1 MKPLF
6 RIREFAWAV
15 VSEVEDWL
23 YPYRSDNDDT
33 EPLWA
38 QREIDDDS
46 LVTYLKAQS
55 DANNDRIDRLQS
67 EMLYVTSQIND
78 INTQLGKSK
87 NSSNEGQEGSKI
99 ITEEG
104 KETS

>member
-6 RIREFAWAV
+6 RIREIAWAI

-23 YPYRSDNDDT
+23 YPYRTDAT

-38 QREIDDDS
+38 ERSDSDDDGA
-46 LVTYLKAQS
+46 VTYMKAQM

-67 EMLYVTSQIND
+67 EMLYVTSQISE
-78 INTQLGKSK
+78 INSMLKNLNIDERQESSK
-87 NSSNEGQEGSKI
+87 TI
-99 ITEEG
+99 IEEG

>member
-6 RIREFAWAV
+6 KLREFAWAV

-23 YPYRSDNDDT
+23 YPYRTDDT

-38 QREIDDDS
+38 EKDSDDDS
-46 LVTYLKAQS
+46 VVSYMKAQM

-67 EMLYVTSQIND
+67 EMLYVTSQISE
-78 INTQLGKSK
+78 INSMLK
-87 NSSNEGQEGSKI
+87 NLNIDEGQEGSKTI
-99 ITEEG
+99 VEEG

>member
-6 RIREFAWAV
+6 KLREFAWAI

-23 YPYRSDNDDT
+23 YPYRVDPDSYLDD
-33 EPLWA
+33 EQPVD
-38 QREIDDDS
+38 E
-46 LVTYLKAQS
+46 VVYLKAQMNS
-55 DANNDRIDRLQS
+55 NNDRIDRLQS
-67 EMLYVTSQIND
+67 EMLYVTSQISE
-78 INTQLGKSK
+78 INTMLK
-87 NSSNEGQEGSKI
+87 NLNMDEGQEGSKT

>member
-1 MKPLF
+1 MKPF
-6 RIREFAWAV
+6 FKIREFAWAV

-23 YPYRSDNDDT
+23 YPYRVDAD

-38 QREIDDDS
+38 EGSDSDDDS
-46 LVTYLKAQS
+46 AVTYLKAQS

-67 EMLYVTSQIND
+67 EMLYVTSQISE
-78 INTQLGKSK
+78 INSMLK
-87 NSSNEGQEGSKI
+87 NLNIDEGQEGSKAI
-99 ITEEG
+99 VEEG

>member
-6 RIREFAWAV
+6 KIREFAWAI

-23 YPYRSDNDDT
+23 YPYRTDAT

-38 QREIDDDS
+38 ENNSDDDS
-46 LVTYLKAQS
+46 VVTYMKAQM

-67 EMLYVTSQIND
+67 EMLYVTSEVNKINNMLRD
-78 INTQLGKSK
+78 LN
-87 NSSNEGQEGSKI
+87 NNEGQKGSKTI
-99 ITEEG
+99 VEEG
-104 KETS
+104 KEAS

>member
-6 RIREFAWAV
+6 KLREFAWAI

-23 YPYRSDNDDT
+23 YPYRTDDT

-38 QREIDDDS
+38 DKDGDDDS
-46 LVTYLKAQS
+46 VVTYMKAQM

-67 EMLYVTSQIND
+67 EMLYVTSKIHD
-78 INTQLGKSK
+78 INTMLK
-87 NSSNEGQEGSKI
+87 NLNIDEGQEGSKVI
-99 ITEEG
+99 IEE
-104 KETS
+104 S

>member
-6 RIREFAWAV
+6 KIREIAWAI

-23 YPYRSDNDDT
+23 YPYRTDDT

-38 QREIDDDS
+38 ENNSDDDS
-46 LVTYLKAQS
+46 VVTYLKAQS

-67 EMLYVTSQIND
+67 EMLYVTSQISQ
-78 INTQLGKSK
+78 INTMLK
-87 NSSNEGQEGSKI
+87 NLNMDEGQEGSKT

>member
-1 MKPLF
+1 MKPF
-6 RIREFAWAV
+6 FKIREIAWAI

-23 YPYRSDNDDT
+23 YPYRTDAT

-38 QREIDDDS
+38 EGSDSDDDS
-46 LVTYLKAQS
+46 VVTYMKAQM

-67 EMLYVTSQIND
+67 EMLYVTSQISE
-78 INTQLGKSK
+78 INSMLK
-87 NSSNEGQEGSKI
+87 NLNIDEGQEGSKTI
-99 ITEEG
+99 IEEG

>member
-6 RIREFAWAV
+6 KIREIAWAI

-23 YPYRSDNDDT
+23 YPYRTDAT

-38 QREIDDDS
+38 EGSDSDDDS
-46 LVTYLKAQS
+46 AVTYLKAQS

-67 EMLYVTSQIND
+67 EMLYVTSQISE
-78 INTQLGKSK
+78 INSMLK
-87 NSSNEGQEGSKI
+87 NLNIDEGQEGSKAI
-99 ITEEG
+99 VEEG

>member
-6 RIREFAWAV
+6 KLREFAWV
-15 VSEVEDWL
+15 IVSEVEDWL
-23 YPYRSDNDDT
+23 YPYRTDDT

-38 QREIDDDS
+38 DKDGDDDS
-46 LVTYLKAQS
+46 VVTYMKAQM

-67 EMLYVTSQIND
+67 EMLYVTSQISQ
-78 INTQLGKSK
+78 INTMLK
-87 NSSNEGQEGSKI
+87 NLNMDEGQEGSKT

>member
-1 MKPLF
+1 MKLLF
-6 RIREFAWAV
+6 KLREFTWAI

-23 YPYRSDNDDT
+23 YPYRTDDT
-33 EPLWA
+33 EPLWS
-38 QREIDDDS
+38 EKDGDDDS
-46 LVTYLKAQS
+46 VVSYIKAQT

-78 INTQLGKSK
+78 INSLLQ
-87 NSSNEGQEGSKI
+87 NRNNEGQEGSKTI
-99 ITEEG
+99 VEEG

>member
-6 RIREFAWAV
+6 RIREFAWAM

-23 YPYRSDNDDT
+23 YPYRTDDT

-38 QREIDDDS
+38 EKDGDDDS
-46 LVTYLKAQS
+46 VVTYMKAQM

-67 EMLYVTSQIND
+67 EMLYVTSQISE
-78 INTQLGKSK
+78 INTMLK
-87 NSSNEGQEGSKI
+87 NLNINEGQEGSKI

>member
-6 RIREFAWAV
+6 KLREFTWAI

-23 YPYRSDNDDT
+23 YPYRTDDT
-33 EPLWA
+33 EPLWS
-38 QREIDDDS
+38 EKDGDDDS
-46 LVTYLKAQS
+46 VVSYIKAQT

-78 INTQLGKSK
+78 INSLLQ
-87 NSSNEGQEGSKI
+87 NRNNEGQEGSKTI
-99 ITEEG
+99 VEEG

>member
-6 RIREFAWAV
+6 KVREFAWAV

-23 YPYRSDNDDT
+23 YPYRTDDT

-38 QREIDDDS
+38 EKDVDDDS
-46 LVTYLKAQS
+46 VVTYLKAQMDS
-55 DANNDRIDRLQS
+55 NNDRIDRLQS
-67 EMLYVTSQIND
+67 EMLYVTSQISE
-78 INTQLGKSK
+78 INSMLK
-87 NSSNEGQEGSKI
+87 NLNIDEGQEGSKTI
-99 ITEEG
+99 VEEG

>member
-6 RIREFAWAV
+6 KLREFAWAI

-23 YPYRSDNDDT
+23 YPYRTDDT

-38 QREIDDDS
+38 ENNSDDDS
-46 LVTYLKAQS
+46 VVTYLKAQS

-67 EMLYVTSQIND
+67 EMLYVTSEVNKINNMLRD
-78 INTQLGKSK
+78 LN
-87 NSSNEGQEGSKI
+87 NNEGQEGSKTI
-99 ITEEG
+99 VEEG

>member
-6 RIREFAWAV
+6 KLREFTWAI

-23 YPYRSDNDDT
+23 YPYRTDAT

-38 QREIDDDS
+38 EKTDSTDDS
-46 LVTYLKAQS
+46 VVTYMKAQM

-78 INTQLGKSK
+78 INNLLNK
-87 NSSNEGQEGSKI
+87 NNMDEGQEGSKTI
-99 ITEEG
+99 IKEG

>member
-1 MKPLF
+1 MKPF
-6 RIREFAWAV
+6 FKIREFAWAV

-23 YPYRSDNDDT
+23 YPYRTDDT

-38 QREIDDDS
+38 ENNVDDDS
-46 LVTYLKAQS
+46 VVTYMKAQM

-67 EMLYVTSQIND
+67 EMLYVTSQISE
-78 INTQLGKSK
+78 INSMLK
-87 NSSNEGQEGSKI
+87 NLNIDEGQEGSKTI
-99 ITEEG
+99 IEEG

>member
-6 RIREFAWAV
+6 KLREFTWAI

-23 YPYRSDNDDT
+23 YPYRTDDT

-38 QREIDDDS
+38 NKDGDDDS
-46 LVTYLKAQS
+46 VVTYMKAQMDS
-55 DANNDRIDRLQS
+55 NNDRIDRLQS
-67 EMLYVTSQIND
+67 EMLYVTSKIHD
-78 INTQLGKSK
+78 INIMLK
-87 NSSNEGQEGSKI
+87 NLNIDEGQESSKI
-99 ITEEG
+99 IVEEG

>member
-6 RIREFAWAV
+6 RLREFTWAV

-23 YPYRSDNDDT
+23 YPYRTEDT

-38 QREIDDDS
+38 EKDVDDDS
-46 LVTYLKAQS
+46 VVTYMKAQT

-67 EMLYVTSQIND
+67 EMLYVTSEVNKINNMLRD
-78 INTQLGKSK
+78 LN
-87 NSSNEGQEGSKI
+87 NNEGQEGSKTI
-99 ITEEG
+99 VEEG

>member
-6 RIREFAWAV
+6 KLREFAWAI

-23 YPYRSDNDDT
+23 YPYRTDDT

-38 QREIDDDS
+38 DKDGDDDS
-46 LVTYLKAQS
+46 VVTYLKAQS

-67 EMLYVTSQIND
+67 EMLYVTSKIHD
-78 INTQLGKSK
+78 INTMLK
-87 NSSNEGQEGSKI
+87 NLNIDEGQEGSKI
-99 ITEEG
+99 IVEEG

>member
-6 RIREFAWAV
+6 RIREFAWAM

-23 YPYRSDNDDT
+23 YPYRTDAT
-33 EPLWA
+33 EPLW
-38 QREIDDDS
+38 EEGSDSDDDS
-46 LVTYLKAQS
+46 AVTYLKAQS

-67 EMLYVTSQIND
+67 EMLYVTSQISE
-78 INTQLGKSK
+78 INSMLK
-87 NSSNEGQEGSKI
+87 NLNIDEGQEGSKTI
-99 ITEEG
+99 VEEG

>member
-1 MKPLF
+1 MKPF
-6 RIREFAWAV
+6 FKIREIAWAV

-23 YPYRSDNDDT
+23 YPYRTDDT

-38 QREIDDDS
+38 EGSDSDDDS
-46 LVTYLKAQS
+46 AVTYLKAQS

-78 INTQLGKSK
+78 INNLLNKNNIDERQESSK
-87 NSSNEGQEGSKI
+87 TI
-99 ITEEG
+99 IEEG

>member
-6 RIREFAWAV
+6 KLREFAWAC

-23 YPYRSDNDDT
+23 YPYRTDDT

-38 QREIDDDS
+38 EKDSDDDS
-46 LVTYLKAQS
+46 VVSYMKAQM

-67 EMLYVTSQIND
+67 EMLYVTSQISE
-78 INTQLGKSK
+78 INSMLK
-87 NSSNEGQEGSKI
+87 NLNIDEGQEGSKTI
-99 ITEEG
+99 VEEG